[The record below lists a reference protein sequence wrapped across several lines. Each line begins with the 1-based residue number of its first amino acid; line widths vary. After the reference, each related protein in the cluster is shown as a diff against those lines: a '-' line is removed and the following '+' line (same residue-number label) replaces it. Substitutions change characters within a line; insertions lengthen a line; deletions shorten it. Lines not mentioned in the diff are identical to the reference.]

1 MVYTNNGSV
10 VFIIICIMD
19 IPINMD
25 ECPTTIIYLEQ
36 FNCILYSDKYSHE
49 DLPTIFGENLKLGF

>member
-1 MVYTNNGSV
+1 MVYANDGSV
-10 VFIIICIMD
+10 VLICVMD

-25 ECPTTIIYLEQ
+25 ECPTIIYLEQ

-49 DLPTIFGENLKLGF
+49 DLPAIFGEN